1 MIIEAL
7 KAFLIGVVEGITEWL
22 PISSTGHMILVDE
35 FVKLD
40 VSPEFLE
47 LFLVT
52 IQIGAIFAVLILYFH
67 KLNPLSSK
75 KTAVEKKGTW
85 RLWGMVIIGC
95 IPAAIVGIALDDW
108 FHEHFYNA
116 VTVAI
121 ALIVYGVIFIIIER
135 RNRKKAA
142 AEALEIK
149 GKHARVPEEGLRLFK
164 IETVDEIDAKTAIKI
179 GLFQTLSIIP
189 GTSRSGSTIIGGML
203 TGCSRVAAS
212 EFSFFLAI
220 PVMLGWGLLKTVKY
234 LMAMGFTMTSTEV
247 VVLVVG
253 IVTAFIVSVIAIRF
267 LIGYVKKHDFT
278 VFGWYRI
285 VVGIIVLAYF
295 GAQAYGLF

>member
-1 MIIEAL
+1 MLIEAL
-7 KAFLIGVVEGITEWL
+7 KAFLIGVVEGVTEWL

-52 IQIGAIFAVLILYFH
+52 IQLGAILAVLILYFH
-67 KLNPLSSK
+67 KLNPLSPK
-75 KTAVEKKGTW
+75 KTSVEKKGTW
-85 RLWGMVIIGC
+85 RLWGMVLVGC
-95 IPAAIVGIALDDW
+95 IPAAIVGITLDDW

-116 VTVAI
+116 VTVSI
-121 ALIVYGVIFIIIER
+121 ALIVYGVVFIVIER
-135 RNRKKAA
+135 RNRKKAHQ
-142 AEALEIK
+142 EATSIK
-149 GKHARVPEEGLRLFK
+149 GKHARIPEEGLRLFK
-164 IETVDEIDAKTAIKI
+164 IETVDEIDMKTAFKI
-179 GLFQTLSIIP
+179 GLFQMLSIIP

-234 LMAMGFTMTSTEV
+234 LMKIGLSMTSTEV

-253 IVTAFIVSVIAIRF
+253 IVTAFVVSVIAIRF

-285 VVGIIVLAYF
+285 VVGIVVLGYF
-295 GAQAYGLF
+295 GAQAFGLF